1 MRVNYKNR
9 KGALEMSVGTMVTIV
24 LLMVFLVLG
33 IFFINKVSKLGLNA
47 IDTIDS
53 QVQSEI
59 QKLFAEE
66 GRKIALYPT
75 SREIILKKGVTPK
88 GFAFSVRNID
98 VESADFSYITSASDV
113 SRCGSTFTK
122 EKADNLLLGG
132 LGTFS
137 LGPGSSLDPARIVK
151 FVIDDSVPPCT
162 LIYNLEISSNNEPYT
177 SADIFVTIK

>member
-1 MRVNYKNR
+1 
-9 KGALEMSVGTMVTIV
+9 MSVGTMVTLV

-33 IFFINKVSKLGLNA
+33 IFFIQRVARLGLNA
-47 IDTIDS
+47 VDTIDS

-66 GRKIALYPT
+66 GTKLAVYPT
-75 SREIILKKGVTPK
+75 SRDLVVKRGDTPK
-88 GFAFSVRNID
+88 GFAFSVRNTG
-98 VESADFSYITSASDV
+98 VESADFSYTTEASDV

-122 EKADNLLLGG
+122 EDGDNLLLGG
-132 LGTFS
+132 VGTFS

-162 LIYNLEISSNNEPYT
+162 IIYDLEISSNDVPYT